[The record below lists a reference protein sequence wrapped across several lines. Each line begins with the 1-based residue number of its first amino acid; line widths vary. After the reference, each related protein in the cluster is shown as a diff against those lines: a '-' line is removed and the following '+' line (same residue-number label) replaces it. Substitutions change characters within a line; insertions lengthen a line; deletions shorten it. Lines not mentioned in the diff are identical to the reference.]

1 MIISLY
7 MLLVYTWNTNLQI
20 RYKNIKIN
28 YSLSGYWHGGLSRN
42 VNKIGRNPE
51 GGNLFNNNNRV
62 GDNVIAKVMMQHHV
76 YKKRRTSHKFNRSL
90 VVCISN
96 GLLFYVDY
104 GRHIMV

>member
-1 MIISLY
+1 MIVSLY

-28 YSLSGYWHGGLSRN
+28 YSLSGYWHRGLSRN

-76 YKKRRTSHKFNRSL
+76 YKKGARTTNSTG
-90 VVCISN
+90 
-96 GLLFYVDY
+96 GLWYVYLMDY
-104 GRHIMV
+104 YSM